1 MTNIKKSYY
10 ITPFVLGIIM
20 FFSNFLSTNL
30 FKGDLINFAVWFIL
44 SIFAFACGWII
55 TKTIGW
61 KIGGRL
67 VFGTIIAVSFITLFF
82 ILLFN
87 EYFHIIGTLSENL
100 ILYFLR
106 NIFLGLMGVFGMT
119 LAELFYLQNKLSS
132 LKVHNENFQSMLENA
147 EKESKLI
154 ISKAKL
160 DSEKILFEAEKEL
173 NNLKLKKAELEK
185 KLNDFIQM
193 EKELI
198 NKYDKEI

>member
-1 MTNIKKSYY
+1 MKIKTIYY
-10 ITPFVLGIIM
+10 SAPVVLGLIM
-20 FFSNFLSTNL
+20 FFSDFLSTNL

-44 SIFAFACGWII
+44 SIFAFSCGWII

-61 KIGGRL
+61 KVGGKI
-67 VFGTIIAVSFITLFF
+67 VFAVIFAVSFITLFF

-87 EYFHIIGTLSENL
+87 DYFHIIGTLSENL

-119 LAELFYLQNKLSS
+119 LAELFELQKNMAS
-132 LKVHNENFQSMLENA
+132 LKVRNDNFEKTLENA
-147 EKESKLI
+147 ENESKLI
-154 ISKAKL
+154 VSRARL
-160 DSEKILFEAEKEL
+160 EAEKILFEAEKEL
-173 NNLKLKKAELEK
+173 NKIKEKESELENRLK
-185 KLNDFIQM
+185 EFILL